1 MSEIM
6 RYKNYDPLSL
16 PVRRDA
22 IEEDTELALFASIKE
37 ALNIPANIIELTI
50 ASRGLDNVQ
59 FGSFYISY
67 YLLDADYEDI
77 ENTNITITDYS
88 DNVFDLE
95 LNK

>member
-1 MSEIM
+1 MT
-6 RYKNYDPLSL
+6 RYNNYDVLSK
-16 PVRRDA
+16 PIRRDSIA
-22 IEEDTELALFASIKE
+22 DDTELALFASVKE
-37 ALNIPANIIELTI
+37 GLNIPANIIELTI
-50 ASRGLDNVQ
+50 TSRGLDNVQ

-77 ENTNITITDYS
+77 ENTNITITEFS